1 MIDRLVEQ
9 LIDPNRQSVTPR
21 DCSTLCRIA
30 MRLAT
35 MVQNNTRD
43 QIVLQPLIAELHKV
57 NTLANRSDWN
67 PAPPVVSAPTPA
79 SAVVDTTSPRSPMEP
94 IPEDGTPDLFEDLQN
109 LPATPTPP
117 TDQSMATS
125 LS

>member
-1 MIDRLVEQ
+1 MELAAIV
-9 LIDPNRQSVTPR
+9 QST
-21 DCSTLCRIA
+21 
-30 MRLAT
+30 
-35 MVQNNTRD
+35 TRD
-43 QIVLQPLIAELHKV
+43 TIVLIPLLAELRRV
-57 NTLANRSDWN
+57 EGLANESSWN
-67 PAPPVVSAPTPA
+67 PAPPVASAPTPA
-79 SAVVDTTSPRSPMEP
+79 PAVVDTTSPRSPMEP

>member
-1 MIDRLVEQ
+1 MTHVKTWLLNTLHTTNR
-9 LIDPNRQSVTPR
+9 PRQSKF
-21 DCSTLCRIA
+21 
-30 MRLAT
+30 T
-35 MVQNNTRD
+35 MLFALNHIRD

-67 PAPPVVSAPTPA
+67 PAPPVASAPTPA
-79 SAVVDTTSPRSPMEP
+79 PAVVDTTSPRSPMEP

>member
-1 MIDRLVEQ
+1 MLFTLNHIKEIMYYWGDNYKMQ
-9 LIDPNRQSVTPR
+9 TSH
-21 DCSTLCRIA
+21 TLCSRPKRYGA
-30 MRLAT
+30 
-35 MVQNNTRD
+35 
-43 QIVLQPLIAELHKV
+43 LQ
-57 NTLANRSDWN
+57 
-67 PAPPVVSAPTPA
+67 
-79 SAVVDTTSPRSPMEP
+79 EP

>member
-1 MIDRLVEQ
+1 MRCMLPLEEETDGIVSWRDLYRLVARVRVEPKGQ
-9 LIDPNRQSVTPR
+9 RHPS
-21 DCSTLCRIA
+21 
-30 MRLAT
+30 
-35 MVQNNTRD
+35 
-43 QIVLQPLIAELHKV
+43 K
-57 NTLANRSDWN
+57 
-67 PAPPVVSAPTPA
+67 
-79 SAVVDTTSPRSPMEP
+79 P